1 MRTIAHGSEIHRAQ
15 RELTHRDSGTA
26 ENSALHKEWSF
37 PRNAVLRGP
46 RRLQFGGGHL
56 QLRPALRI
64 LIGTDHVANLER
76 RNAVPGGSPAAL
88 GDLDEQTVDAHQVR
102 RSNPHATQHDRRA
115 IIAEHLEKRLRDSGL
130 RAIASL
136 LSEEPSGGHRLDQPE
151 GFITHEAVLLGNL

>member
-88 GDLDEQTVDAHQVR
+88 GDLDEQTVDAYQVR

-115 IIAEHLEKRLRDSGL
+115 ILATSVTGSTSWVITASMSSGANCSFC
-130 RAIASL
+130 RAVSTF
-136 LSEEPSGGHRLDQPE
+136 S
-151 GFITHEAVLLGNL
+151 